1 MSKRFVYLLLGSRGG
16 GRSSVVSD
24 LVDFGL
30 DSSNES
36 QVFISEDDAA
46 QWESALPIRH
56 ALCQQKRYLWKGADE
71 GVIVEASSETVFVI
85 ADGISD
91 PADFIDA
98 FFNWLQGSDY
108 ELGRIITIADCNRI
122 QQERKLLQWYDCCIH
137 FSDVVLLSN
146 RSEVSNKW
154 IDEFQDRYLKEYYP
168 CLFVFVK
175 KGRLPNPSLVLEP
188 EARRISKLFDEADEY
203 VFLDDEDEEEVD
215 EEDEPAAGDPS
226 KDPFL
231 AKLGNGR
238 RSRTL
243 PDIRNLIVLE
253 DDTLAGD

>member
-1 MSKRFVYLLLGSRGG
+1 MSEKFVYLILGSRGG
-16 GRSSVVSD
+16 GRSSVVPD

-30 DSSNES
+30 ERASAS
-36 QVFISEDDAA
+36 QVFVSEEDAA
-46 QWESALPIRH
+46 VWGSPLSIRH
-56 ALCQQKRYLWKGADE
+56 ALCEQKSYSWNGLDE
-71 GVIVEASSETVFVI
+71 GLSLEATSETVFIV
-85 ADGISD
+85 ADGLSD
-91 PADFIDA
+91 PADFVEA
-98 FFNWLQGSDY
+98 FFNWLQGSEY

-146 RSEVSNKW
+146 RTEVSNKW
-154 IDEFQDRYLKEYYP
+154 VDEFKERYLKEYYP

-175 KGRLPNPSLVLEP
+175 KGHLPNPSLVLEP

-203 VFLDDEDEEEVD
+203 VFEEDEDEEEFD

-238 RSRTL
+238 RNRTL
-243 PDIRNLIVLE
+243 PNIRNLVVSE
-253 DDTLAGD
+253 ND

>member
-1 MSKRFVYLLLGSRGG
+1 M
-16 GRSSVVSD
+16 
-24 LVDFGL
+24 
-30 DSSNES
+30 
-36 QVFISEDDAA
+36 
-46 QWESALPIRH
+46 
-56 ALCQQKRYLWKGADE
+56 
-71 GVIVEASSETVFVI
+71 
-85 ADGISD
+85 
-91 PADFIDA
+91 
-98 FFNWLQGSDY
+98 
-108 ELGRIITIADCNRI
+108 
-122 QQERKLLQWYDCCIH
+122 
-137 FSDVVLLSN
+137 VLLSN

-154 IDEFQDRYLKEYYP
+154 IDEFQDRYLKDYYP

-215 EEDEPAAGDPS
+215 EEDEPTAGDPS

-238 RSRTL
+238 RSLTL
-243 PDIRNLIVLE
+243 PNIRNLIVSE